1 MKRAIAFLMA
11 LTLVAA
17 ALSGCGAKDDPQ
29 TTSSPA
35 PDQATGV
42 FTPLDP
48 NDDNLDDSLTAAPT
62 VSPSASINPPIP
74 PVTPWKTA

>member
-48 NDDNLDDSLTAAPT
+48 NDDNLDDSLTAAPHR
-62 VSPSASINPPIP
+62 IP
-74 PVTPWKTA
+74 QRFHQPRRSHR

>member
-42 FTPLDP
+42 FTPW
-48 NDDNLDDSLTAAPT
+48 TPT
-62 VSPSASINPPIP
+62 TITWTIP
-74 PVTPWKTA
+74 